1 MHHWVHNLDPVL
13 FHLGSL
19 QVRWYGLMY
28 LVGYTVGYFIL
39 MHRFKKGLNYLN
51 DEGNQTLITY
61 IMIGMIFGARLTYVV
76 VYNPMYYMYH
86 LSEIPA
92 IWQGGLSFH
101 GAALGYIVAVI
112 MFSRK
117 YHIEFFHIMDNIV
130 FGASMGIV
138 FGRIGNFINGE
149 LYGRTTDVAW
159 GIIFPEGGPLPR
171 HPSQLYQAFGEGL
184 CVFLLLLLVQK
195 REQHLDMAPNLK
207 KLKAENPKA
216 KKIKIEWK
224 RTGVMGC
231 WFLVF
236 YGVARFIVEFFREP
250 DSQLGFFWGYFSMG
264 QILCFLQII
273 AGLLLLRWVIKKPR
287 PQGYNYEVK

>member
-13 FHLGSL
+13 VHFGSL
-19 QVRWYGLMY
+19 QIRWYGLMY

-39 MHRFKKGLNYLN
+39 MNRFKKALNILN

-61 IMIGMIFGARLTYVV
+61 IMVGMILGARLTYVV
-76 VYNPMYYMYH
+76 VYNPMYYMHH

-92 IWQGGLSFH
+92 VWQGGLSFH

-117 YHIEFFHIMDNIV
+117 YRIEFFHLMDNIV
-130 FGASMGIV
+130 VGASMGIV

-149 LYGRTTDVAW
+149 LFGRTTDVPW

-171 HPSQLYQAFGEGL
+171 HPSQLYQALGEGL

-195 REQHLDMAPNLK
+195 REQRLGMAPDLK
-207 KLKAENPKA
+207 KLEAANPKA
-216 KKIKIEWK
+216 KKLNIEWK
-224 RTGVMGC
+224 RTGVMGS
-231 WFLVF
+231 WFLIL
-236 YGVARFIVEFFREP
+236 YGIARFIVEFFREP
-250 DSQLGFFWGYFSMG
+250 DSQLGFFWVYFSMG
-264 QILCFLQII
+264 QILCFIQIL
-273 AGLLLLRWVIKKPR
+273 AGIIILYWITKNPR
-287 PQGYNYEVK
+287 PQTYQYELK